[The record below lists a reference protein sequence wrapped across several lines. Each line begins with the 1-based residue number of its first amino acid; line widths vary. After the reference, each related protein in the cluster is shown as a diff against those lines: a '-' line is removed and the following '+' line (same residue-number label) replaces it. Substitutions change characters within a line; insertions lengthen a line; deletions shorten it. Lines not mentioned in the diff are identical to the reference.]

1 MKQIH
6 IWQMIMMIEMM
17 TRRRMVV
24 MNDMWQITDQGWDLY
39 FQNVVN
45 NVIISCLVVYSL
57 IHVLILQSKRKT

>member
-24 MNDMWQITDQGWDLY
+24 MNDMWQITDQGWDVY